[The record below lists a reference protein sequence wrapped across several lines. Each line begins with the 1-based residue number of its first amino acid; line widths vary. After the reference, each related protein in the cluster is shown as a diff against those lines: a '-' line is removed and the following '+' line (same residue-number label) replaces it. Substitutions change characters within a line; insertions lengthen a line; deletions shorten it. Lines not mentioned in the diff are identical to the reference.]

1 MDQLEILKKDW
12 KKQEGTLPKLSK
24 DELTKLI
31 HKKSS
36 SIVKWIFIISVLEFV
51 LPFVIVFLTGNEKTS
66 INQFEEEFELTN
78 ISLVFYWIYYV
89 VLVGFIFL
97 FYRNYKSISA
107 NDNPKTLMFNIIKT
121 RQTVKYY
128 IWFNLML
135 IPIASIIMLYKVF
148 SSEMFL
154 GKVSEDTNLT
164 IIWII
169 SIILIAIFV
178 VLVWLFYRLIYGILL
193 NKLKVNYNE
202 LMSNEINEL

>member
-169 SIILIAIFV
+169 SIILIASIISISFSKAIICKF
-178 VLVWLFYRLIYGILL
+178 L
-193 NKLKVNYNE
+193 
-202 LMSNEINEL
+202 